1 MEPATALTIGG
12 LVIACAGLL
21 LLHVFRGPK
30 EQDALLRKDLDRL
43 RDEFHEIRLA
53 HHELDR
59 RVNRDFHDKA
69 EIRAMFTQIDNRL
82 TEVLRHVEPRNVRAP
97 T

>member
-1 MEPATALTIGG
+1 
-12 LVIACAGLL
+12 
-21 LLHVFRGPK
+21 
-30 EQDALLRKDLDRL
+30 
-43 RDEFHEIRLA
+43 
-53 HHELDR
+53 
-59 RVNRDFHDKA
+59 VNRDFHDKA